1 MSMSGPGSAVGR
13 GGFTRSA
20 GAAAGRGVLLIV
32 FALAIGILLLARA
45 LDDDGSSVEAGDSSS
60 TAAPATSAE
69 TTPPTPAPTTPTTA
83 ALPPAHDPAQVPVL
97 VLNGRE
103 VQGVARVNNEELLR
117 LGYNGLPP
125 GNTPAAVATSNVY
138 YTDPAYQTDAI
149 NIAAALQIPPERV
162 VPLGDTNLGVDVSA
176 AKVVVVLGQD
186 NLGLQPG

>member
-1 MSMSGPGSAVGR
+1 MSMSGPRSAVGR

-45 LDDDGSSVEAGDSSS
+45 LDDGGSGVQAGSAGS
-60 TAAPATSAE
+60 TAEPATSTP

-83 ALPPAHDPAQVPVL
+83 PLPPAHDPAQVPVL

-103 VQGVARVNNEELLR
+103 LQGVARANNEELLR

-125 GNTPAAVATSNVY
+125 GNTPAPVATSNVY
-138 YTDPAYQTDAI
+138 YTDPAYQADAL
-149 NIAAALQIPPERV
+149 NVAAALQIPPDRV
-162 VPLGDTNLGVDVSA
+162 VPLGDTDLGVDVKA

-186 NLGLQPG
+186 DLGLKPG

>member
-1 MSMSGPGSAVGR
+1 MSMSGPRSAVGR

-45 LDDDGSSVEAGDSSS
+45 LDDGDSSAQAGNAS
-60 TAAPATSAE
+60 TSTAPATTGDS
-69 TTPPTPAPTTPTTA
+69 TPTTPAPTTPTTA
-83 ALPPAHDPAQVPVL
+83 ALPPAHDPSQVPVL

-103 VQGVARVNNEELLR
+103 VQGVARANNEELLR

-125 GNTPAAVATSNVY
+125 GNTPAGVATTNVY
-138 YTDPAYQTDAI
+138 YTDPAFQADAI
-149 NIAAALQIPPERV
+149 NVAAALQIPPDRV

-186 NLGLQPG
+186 DLGLKSG

>member
-1 MSMSGPGSAVGR
+1 MSMSGPRSAVGR

-45 LDDDGSSVEAGDSSS
+45 LDDSGSSGETGGAST
-60 TAAPATSAE
+60 TAAPATSAG

-103 VQGVARVNNEELLR
+103 VQGVARANNEELLR

-125 GNTPAAVATSNVY
+125 GNTAAPVATTSVY
-138 YTDPAYQTDAI
+138 FTDPAYQADAL
-149 NIAAALQIPPERV
+149 NVAAALQIPPDRV
-162 VPLGDTNLGVDVSA
+162 VPLGDTNLGVDVNT

-186 NLGLQPG
+186 ELGLKPG